1 MINTRHARLS
11 LGFAPIAVAAVMIG
25 VVASSST
32 SAAAAPAS
40 ASHVQGVT
48 HPVTDDPKGPD
59 PFNGAI
65 PGDVSN
71 GNGTLPPAQN
81 SPDASPVFEN
91 ALPGAHLTNTRFGP
105 IDDVDRL
112 FLIKVREAGLWERP
126 SCLRAATQAENARL
140 KDICQILA
148 SDHQQLDQEDRN
160 VARQL
165 NVGLP
170 DQPNADQQA
179 WMREYWLMRGHEF
192 DVHAVRWL
200 RFAHGQ
206 VFGAIAA
213 VRAGTRNE
221 LMRLFA
227 ERANSMVNKHMSLLE
242 STGLV
247 QYDALPHAAIGGG
260 AAALANAKV
269 PTLDKKTNR
278 TQQDIDAAWTPK
290 NLSIFEPFII
300 ALLIGG
306 GLLAVASVRRVVN
319 GD

>member
-1 MINTRHARLS
+1 MFNRRRTS
-11 LGFAPIAVAAVMIG
+11 LWLGVVPVAVVAALVG
-25 VVASSST
+25 ALAPAT
-32 SAAAAPAS
+32 SASAAPVS
-40 ASHVQGVT
+40 RTQGVPR
-48 HPVTDDPKGPD
+48 PVTGDPAVPD
-59 PFNGAI
+59 PFNGAV

-71 GNGTLPPAQN
+71 GSGALPPAQN
-81 SPDASPVFEN
+81 SPTASPLFEN
-91 ALPGAHLTNTRFGP
+91 ALPGAHLTQTRFGL

-126 SCLRAATQAENARL
+126 SCLRAQTQAESARL
-140 KDICQILA
+140 KDICQTLA
-148 SDHQQLDQEDRN
+148 ADHQQLDQENSN
-160 VARQL
+160 VARAL
-165 NVGLP
+165 DVGLP

-179 WMREYWLMRGHEF
+179 WMREFWSMRGHEF
-192 DVHAVRWL
+192 DVSAVHWL
-200 RFAHGQ
+200 RFAHGG
-206 VFGAIAA
+206 VFAAIAS

-227 ERANSMVNKHMSLLE
+227 ERANAMVNKHMALLE

-269 PTLDKKTNR
+269 PTLDKQSHR

-290 NLSIFEPFII
+290 NFNIFEPFII
-300 ALLIGG
+300 AMLIVAA
-306 GLLAVASVRRVVN
+306 LIAIASVRRVVG

>member
-1 MINTRHARLS
+1 MVGMVNTRHTRSAVGLV
-11 LGFAPIAVAAVMIG
+11 PIALSAAILG
-25 VVASSST
+25 VVAWAPA
-32 SAAAAPAS
+32 AAAAPGSDRQTISGPLA
-40 ASHVQGVT
+40 A
-48 HPVTDDPKGPD
+48 DPAPD
-59 PFNGAI
+59 PFNGAA

-71 GNGTLPPAQN
+71 GNGVLPPAKN
-81 SPDASPVFEN
+81 SPTASPLFEN
-91 ALPGAHLTNTRFGP
+91 ALPGANLTQTRFGP

-126 SCLRAATQAENARL
+126 SCLRAQSQAESPRL

-148 SDHQQLDQEDRN
+148 SDHKQLDEEDRK
-160 VARQL
+160 VASAL
-165 NVGLP
+165 NVGIP

-179 WMREYWLMRGHEF
+179 WMREFWLMRGHEF
-192 DVHAVRWL
+192 DVDTVRWL
-200 RFAHGQ
+200 RFAHGG
-206 VFGAIAA
+206 VFAAIAS

-227 ERANSMVNKHMSLLE
+227 ERANDMVNKHMALLE

-269 PTLDKKTNR
+269 PTLDKQSHR

-290 NLSIFEPFII
+290 NVSLSEPLII
-300 ALLIGG
+300 GLLIVAA
-306 GLLAVASVRRVVN
+306 LITIASVRRVVN